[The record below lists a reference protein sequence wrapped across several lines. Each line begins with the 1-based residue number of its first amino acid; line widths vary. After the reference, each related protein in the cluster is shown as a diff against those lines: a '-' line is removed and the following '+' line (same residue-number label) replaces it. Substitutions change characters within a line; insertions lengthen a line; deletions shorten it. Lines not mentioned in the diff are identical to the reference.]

1 MTTRYEISSQTG
13 RKEGRMEDG
22 FNSHVVLL
30 VVPPRFMT
38 DLCLISTILTTLDKD
53 PFIATRSCR
62 DYPRPL
68 TPHPSSLC
76 KHRAKYI
83 QRKELSLGITCR
95 AFHAWLNPLVFQ
107 ELPRHHHVTKL
118 SRHVSRDLNHFT
130 DDSCFLRS
138 ILQTTTVLCKNHVT
152 CSCTTPDELEWS
164 PAWGCVTTVIIII
177 IINAPMKM
185 MEFRR
190 QKSS

>member
-1 MTTRYEISSQTG
+1 MCVCAVYPPSETLFHLDVSNHWRLEACLRVTAHVVPPTVYRGPRRPAPSCGPARG
-13 RKEGRMEDG
+13 RRDYPLQDLLTDGKEGRKKDG

-53 PFIATRSCR
+53 PFIATRSCK

-83 QRKELSLGITCR
+83 QGKELSLGITCR
-95 AFHAWLNPLVFQ
+95 AFHAWLSIVVFL
-107 ELPRHHHVTKL
+107 EAPRQVTKL
-118 SRHVSRDLNHFT
+118 SRHVT
-130 DDSCFLRS
+130 
-138 ILQTTTVLCKNHVT
+138 
-152 CSCTTPDELEWS
+152 
-164 PAWGCVTTVIIII
+164 
-177 IINAPMKM
+177 
-185 MEFRR
+185 
-190 QKSS
+190 